1 MPARRFRARG
11 DSSRDPNE
19 QCRSTVSSMRGQRH
33 SLQISRKVKSG
44 SRLLRQPTS
53 YFAPSGSGAGRCSE
67 KRNQSADMATVF
79 LLKKCHRRIRFFGVL
94 QRQSHDQPPFAKTL
108 PRSCDLISA
117 NRAASITRPRR
128 KFTRSVSL
136 LRYMSQSGRC
146 VDQHARSAK
155 RRSAL

>member
-1 MPARRFRARG
+1 MSFDSQQHARAAALFTNW
-11 DSSRDPNE
+11 SESKEWKPP
-19 QCRSTVSSMRGQRH
+19 
-33 SLQISRKVKSG
+33 
-44 SRLLRQPTS
+44 PTLAHQL
-53 YFAPSGSGAGRCSE
+53 FAPSGSGAGRCSK

-128 KFTRSVSL
+128 KFTRSISL